1 MDRTFVFINSLGTD
15 FRIWDSV
22 AASLSSLGNI
32 LRFDNR
38 GHGLSDV
45 VPGTSS
51 VHDMATD
58 AHELINRLSSGKIIV
73 VGLSVGGMMAQ
84 VLANIIPERIEKLV
98 LCDTRHRIGNADIW
112 NERINTVTGHGLEKI
127 ADGVMDRWFSESF
140 RKKFPAEVQGYRN
153 MLVRT
158 PVPGYVA
165 TCEAIRDGDLT
176 AEATSIRVPTIC
188 IVGAE
193 DKSTP
198 VEEVRSLSALIPGS
212 AFEVIE
218 DAGHIP
224 CVDNPKALVK
234 LIKDFVS

>member
-1 MDRTFVFINSLGTD
+1 
-15 FRIWDSV
+15 
-22 AASLSSLGNI
+22 
-32 LRFDNR
+32 
-38 GHGLSDV
+38 
-45 VPGTSS
+45 
-51 VHDMATD
+51 
-58 AHELINRLSSGKIIV
+58 
-73 VGLSVGGMMAQ
+73 
-84 VLANIIPERIEKLV
+84 
-98 LCDTRHRIGNADIW
+98 
-112 NERINTVTGHGLEKI
+112 
-127 ADGVMDRWFSESF
+127 
-140 RKKFPAEVQGYRN
+140 
-153 MLVRT
+153 
-158 PVPGYVA
+158 VPGYVA